1 MTDRQA
7 QLRNSKAKERQAKRD
22 AGLVRVEMWVP
33 AHMADQVKE
42 VVAEMSEPLR
52 LSDETMRGIMSSA
65 NKAAKAQDEALA
77 AYLRDE
83 TTTA

>member
-22 AGLVRVEMWVP
+22 AGLVRVEMWAP

-42 VVAEMSEPLR
+42 IVASLV
-52 LSDETMRGIMSSA
+52 
-65 NKAAKAQDEALA
+65 AKADES
-77 AYLRDE
+77 
-83 TTTA
+83 TTA